1 MNNDFCIN
9 DEEEVDHCYYYDP
22 CKKKVNRRYTVTPM
36 LIENEPGKA
45 SLFYR
50 VGTYSQFKSSML
62 AAIRLQSLNNGMHLA
77 DLLTTRADDDM
88 AIALMDA
95 WATVAD
101 VLTFYQERIANEGY
115 LRTATERRS
124 ILELARAVG
133 YELRPG
139 VAAST
144 FLAFTLEDSAQSIEK
159 TIIDIGTKVQSLP
172 AQGQLPQV
180 FETIEKL
187 EAMPKWNNL
196 RPRLTKGVQEDL
208 VELLK
213 QKKEKMLP
221 RLIFKGINTGLKPG
235 DGLLFTN
242 SSDQP
247 VAFRIVSTVEPDPL
261 LKRTT
266 VNTIAD
272 STDLANGQE
281 IESKITTINDN
292 GDQTLSPSSSN
303 KSSQFDLHRDILA
316 RPWTESDLKAYVIM
330 NNWSMNDVVKAVNYY
345 NEQKPLLE
353 NELIK
358 IYAFRIKANFFGHNA
373 PLWTTLPVIY
383 RINPNE
389 NNQEAVFPKNWEISY
404 FNWNY
409 IPKSPDNDDSDFKH
423 LRQILKEGFQIE
435 WKNDPNVAREN
446 ENKKI
451 KLSTTNTDEPKV
463 SIELNNEPLKATR
476 ATLTIER
483 NNNTPDIRKDEFI
496 VIANN
501 TKGTVKLYDKSWP
514 GSINTDSQGKSYG
527 DGQIYLDNK
536 YQGILQSPSGNERAS
551 RGSSDREENNNKQGS
566 ATSWIVLKGES
577 DSDAAAAAAYKIT
590 KVNERTMADFSLSS
604 AVTGLVIDMIDD
616 NHDRLSKFRLREST
630 AYVLSEK
637 LELAEQSISHPVG
650 DNTNSIM
657 LDRMVDGL
665 TVGQLVAISGQLV
678 DQPGV
683 VKNEIA
689 VLSDIVHFEAG
700 TTFTT
705 LYFTK
710 NLVYRYRRDTVTLN
724 ANVIRATHGETK
736 QEVIGSWDQSSQ
748 QQQQQQPQMQQQQQR
763 FVLKQKPLTYMYAPT
778 SRGVKSTLELRV
790 NEILWKEVD
799 RLYDLKPTDHAYI
812 TRTDDDGQTYVV
824 FGDGIKGARPAS
836 GMENI
841 VAKYRVGIG
850 TVGMLNE
857 SQITLLM
864 NRPLGVRSV
873 INPIAPAG
881 AADPE
886 DLDNARQ
893 NASLTVLAMDRI
905 VSFTDCENFV
915 RSFAG
920 IGKAQ
925 ATLINSSE
933 KKTFVIVTIMS
944 SIGQA
949 IEPTSDLYKNLLEA
963 IDAAKDPLIQIGLGS
978 FNQKLFNIE
987 AKILVAKDRR
997 FENVKAN
1004 VEAALYNV
1012 FSFNSRQFSQSVTL
1026 SEIIA
1031 IIEKVEGVVATDID
1045 ALYLFDP
1052 SPALLSWKNVLDG
1065 DEKFVDFLEK
1075 NVKIDWI
1082 EKWKNQTKHEVNRS
1096 IDQNQIAI
1104 FFEKNSLYCTL
1115 IRKKNRVRF
1124 DIVNVS
1130 SDSGISSS
1138 SDDSQYE
1145 FVIKQNG
1152 DTPDK
1157 LSISKMRL
1165 VKSIPAKR
1173 SSPTKTNFGGL
1184 VQPDL
1189 LTINPKGVT
1198 LKEMEIA

>member
-1 MNNDFCIN
+1 MNSDLCIN
-9 DEEEVDHCYYYDP
+9 GDDDDDDYDV
-22 CKKKVNRRYTVTPM
+22 CKKNVNRHYTTTPM
-36 LIENEPGKA
+36 LIENEPGKP

-62 AAIRLQSLNNGMHLA
+62 AAIRLQSLNNDMHLA
-77 DLLTTRADDDM
+77 DLLTTRADDDI

-115 LRTATERRS
+115 LRTATEHRS

-180 FETIEKL
+180 FETIERL

-196 RPRLTKGVQEDL
+196 RPRLTKGVQEVL
-208 VELLK
+208 VKSLK
-213 QKKEKMLP
+213 QKKEKMLLP
-221 RLIFKGINTGLKPG
+221 PLVLKGINTGLKPG

-247 VAFRIVSTVEPDPL
+247 IAFRIVSIVEPDPL
-261 LKRTT
+261 LKSTT

-272 STDLANGQE
+272 STDLINGQE
-281 IESKITTINDN
+281 IDSKITTIKDN
-292 GDQTLSPSSSN
+292 GDQTVLLSSNLLPSSN
-303 KSSQFDLHRDILA
+303 KSTQFDLRREILT
-316 RPWTESDLKAYVIM
+316 RPWTESDLKAYIIM

-358 IYAFRIKANFFGHNA
+358 IYTFRSKVNFFGHNA
-373 PLWTTLPVIY
+373 PLWTTLPITY
-383 RINPNE
+383 RVKSNE
-389 NNQEAVFPKNWEISY
+389 NNNEAVFPKNWEMISY
-404 FNWNY
+404 FDWNN
-409 IPKSPDNDDSDFKH
+409 ISKSPDNDDSDFKH
-423 LRQILKEGFQIE
+423 LKHFLQEEFQVDWI
-435 WKNDPNVAREN
+435 NDPHLRREN
-446 ENKKI
+446 GNKKI
-451 KLSTTNTDEPKV
+451 KLSTTTDEPTV

-483 NNNTPDIRKDEFI
+483 KNNTPDMRKDEFI
-496 VIANN
+496 VIADNA
-501 TKGTVKLYDKSWP
+501 KGTVKLYDKSWP
-514 GSINTDSQGKSYG
+514 GSINRDSQGKSYG

-536 YQGILQSPSGNERAS
+536 YQGILQGASGHHFDL
-551 RGSSDREENNNKQGS
+551 RGSSSRNEENDNKQE
-566 ATSWIVLKGES
+566 AVTSWIVLKGSSNS
-577 DSDAAAAAAYKIT
+577 DAAAYKIT
-590 KVNERTMADFSLSS
+590 KVNERTMVDFSLSS
-604 AVTGLVIDMIDD
+604 AVTGLVIDMTDD
-616 NHDRLSKFRLREST
+616 NHDRLATFRLREST
-630 AYVLSEK
+630 AYILSEK
-637 LELAEQSISHPVG
+637 LQLAEQSISDPVG
-650 DNTNSIM
+650 DNSNSIM

-665 TVGQLVAISGQLV
+665 TVGQLVTVSGELA

-689 VLSDIVHFEAG
+689 VLYDIVHFEAG

-710 NLVYRYRRDTVTLN
+710 NLVHRYKRDTVTLN
-724 ANVIRATHGETK
+724 ANVTRATHGETK

-748 QQQQQQPQMQQQQQR
+748 QQQQQQQQQR
-763 FVLKQKPLTYMYAPT
+763 FALKQKPLTYVYAPT

-790 NEILWKEVD
+790 NDILWKEVD

-812 TRTDDDGQTYVV
+812 SRTDDEGQTYVV

-836 GMENI
+836 GIENI

-873 INPIAPAG
+873 INPIAPVG

-905 VSFTDCENFV
+905 VSLTDCENFV

-925 ATLINSSE
+925 ATLINNSG
-933 KKTFVIVTIMS
+933 KKIFVNVTIMS
-944 SIGQA
+944 STGQA
-949 IEPTSDLYKNLLEA
+949 IEPTSDLYRNLLEA
-963 IDAAKDPLIQIGLGS
+963 INAAKDPLIQIRLGS

-987 AKILVAKDRR
+987 ARILVAKDRK

-1004 VEAALYNV
+1004 VEAALYDA
-1012 FSFNSRQFSQSVTL
+1012 FSFNSRQFSQPVTL

-1031 IIEKVEGVVATDID
+1031 IIDKVEGVVATDID

-1052 SPALLSWKNVLDG
+1052 SPAPLSWKDVLDA
-1065 DEKFVDFLEK
+1065 DEKLVDFLEK
-1075 NVKIDWI
+1075 NLKIDWI

-1096 IDQNQIAI
+1096 IDQNQTSIS
-1104 FFEKNSLYCTL
+1104 FEKNSVYCIL
-1115 IRKKNRVRF
+1115 NKEKNRVTF
-1124 DIVNVS
+1124 EIVNVS
-1130 SDSGISSS
+1130 SDGGGRSSKRR
-1138 SDDSQYE
+1138 QYE

-1152 DTPDK
+1152 ETPDK
-1157 LSISKMRL
+1157 LSISQMKL
-1165 VKSIPAKR
+1165 AKSIPTKR
-1173 SSPTKTNFGGL
+1173 SSTNSTNFGEL
-1184 VQPDL
+1184 LQPDL
-1189 LTINPKGVT
+1189 LIINPKGVT
-1198 LKEMEIA
+1198 LKEMEMK